1 MFLQLAEN
9 SKPNNMIENYTPVE
23 TNQGVMYVRND
34 LLSETTLAAGGRIKR
49 IAGKIAGAAAMSGIP
64 IVSTA
69 AGIAKKVIERAP
81 ENLDVKLKGAVQKFK
96 AAQAAKSAAP
106 VAATIIPEVVTAADV
121 VKTSTRSAREM
132 DPGTTDTNPDGTPK
146 TFYQKYKLP
155 ILIGGGIVV
164 AGTLAYILTRK
175 KRR

>member
-1 MFLQLAEN
+1 MYLQLAEN
-9 SKPNNMIENYTPVE
+9 SKTNNMIENYTPVE

-34 LLSETTLAAGGRIKR
+34 LLSETTLAAGGRIKG
-49 IAGKIAGAAAMSGIP
+49 IVGKVGGAVAKSGIP
-64 IVSTA
+64 LVSTA
-69 AGIAKKVIERAP
+69 AGVVQKVAQLAP
-81 ENLDVKLKGAVQKFK
+81 SDLDVKLKGAVQKFK
-96 AAQAAKSAAP
+96 AAQAAKTAAP
-106 VAATIIPEVVTAADV
+106 VATTIIPEIVTAADV

-132 DPGTTDTNPDGTPK
+132 DPGSSDTNPDGTPK

-175 KRR
+175 KRK